1 MPGSKIILYIEDN
14 RDNRILV
21 RRILN
26 SAGYALIEAENAW
39 QAIDC
44 LYQNKPDLVLMDI
57 QLPGVD
63 GYTFTTKLKSLPGL
77 RNMPIVALTS
87 YGMPG
92 DHEKSLLAGCDGH
105 IDKPIDVDDFLEQ
118 ISYYINAHWNRHF
131 Y

>member
-39 QAIDC
+39 QAINC

-57 QLPGVD
+57 
-63 GYTFTTKLKSLPGL
+63 
-77 RNMPIVALTS
+77 
-87 YGMPG
+87 
-92 DHEKSLLAGCDGH
+92 
-105 IDKPIDVDDFLEQ
+105 
-118 ISYYINAHWNRHF
+118 
-131 Y
+131 